1 MGVRVSGLIE
11 TRKALKKLA
20 PDLYKEMNKEIG
32 TALRAVVK
40 DARGMVQ
47 PSVNGLYNWQDT
59 GTLVKSRSSRQRA
72 FPKYNSKI
80 IKKGLT
86 YSTGKS
92 KTNKSGFVT
101 LYSLLNK
108 SAAGSI
114 IETAGRLNGM
124 KGDPRSQSNNA
135 LAGEHFNKSIQA
147 TYGGFSKIGK
157 GRYDQGRLMAK
168 AIDKNEGKAQDAIFK
183 AIDKTTKL
191 FYARTIATGTR
202 RAA

>member
-1 MGVRVSGLIE
+1 MGVKVSGLIE
-11 TRKALKKLA
+11 TRKALRKLA

-59 GTLVKSRSSRQRA
+59 GTLVKSRSSRDRA
-72 FPKYNSKI
+72 FPKYNSQI

-114 IETAGRLNGM
+114 IETAGRLNFN
-124 KGDPRSQSNNA
+124 GDPRSQSNNRR
-135 LAGEHFNKSIQA
+135 AGEHFNRSIQG

-191 FYARTIATGTR
+191 FYARTITTGTR

>member
-1 MGVRVSGLIE
+1 MGVKVSGLIE
-11 TRKALKKLA
+11 TRKALKALA

-32 TALRAVVK
+32 AAMRVVVR

-47 PSVNGLYNWQDT
+47 PSVNGLYNWQDR
-59 GTLVKSRSSRQRA
+59 GTLVKSRSSRARA
-72 FPKYNSKI
+72 FPKYNSQI

-86 YSTGKS
+86 YSIGKS
-92 KTNKSGFVT
+92 KKNKSGFVS

-114 IETAGRLNGM
+114 IETAGRLNGV
-124 KGDPRSQSNNA
+124 KGDPRSQSNNPR
-135 LAGEHFNKSIQA
+135 AGEHFNKSIQA
-147 TYGGFSKIGK
+147 TYGGFSSIGK

-168 AIDKNEGKAQDAIFK
+168 AIQKNEGKAQDAIFK
-183 AIDKTTKL
+183 AIDKATKK
-191 FYARTIATGTR
+191 FYARTITTGTR

>member
-1 MGVRVSGLIE
+1 MGVKVSGLIE
-11 TRKALKKLA
+11 TRKALKALA

-32 TALRAVVK
+32 AAMRVVVN

-47 PSVNGLYNWQDT
+47 PSVNGLYNWQDK
-59 GTLVKSRSSRQRA
+59 GTVVKSRSSRTRA
-72 FPKYNSKI
+72 FPKYNSQV

-86 YSTGKS
+86 YSTGKT

-108 SAAGSI
+108 SAVGAI
-114 IETAGRLNGM
+114 IETAGRLNFN
-124 KGDPRSQSNNA
+124 GDPRSQSNNPR
-135 LAGEHFNKSIQA
+135 AGAYFNRAIQG
-147 TYGGFSKIGK
+147 TYGGFSSIGK

-168 AIDKNEGKAQDAIFK
+168 AIERNEGKAQDAIFK
-183 AIDKTTKL
+183 AIEKATAK
-191 FYARTIATGTR
+191 FYARTITTGTR